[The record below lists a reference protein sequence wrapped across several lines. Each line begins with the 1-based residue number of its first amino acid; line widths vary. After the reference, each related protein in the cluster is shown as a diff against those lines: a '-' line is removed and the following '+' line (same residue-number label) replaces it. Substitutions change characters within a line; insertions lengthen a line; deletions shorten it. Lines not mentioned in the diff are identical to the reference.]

1 MPKKLHGIRAKAYD
15 VIVVGAGI
23 AGICTALTLAEAGY
37 HVLLLEKKHDVLEG
51 TSNVTP
57 GRMSLGIHYLANYPT
72 AEYNLYKTLEFIKK
86 FKNYFPDCFIRG
98 SVNDNWHFGLYAIVN
113 NSLIPPNQVLDLI
126 GCLKERYREVI
137 RQPEFNFLTEF
148 YGHPYE
154 FYEKLRIDSYDSINF
169 SRISLLLRT
178 KEMLLNWSKFKKI
191 LKFKLE
197 SKILIDTLNHADVI
211 NISDSHQSDKHEVCY
226 LDIYGEKQSASSD
239 FVVICAWQN
248 IEKINECSGIKTS
261 AVTNR
266 IKILVT
272 IQLPEKLFSHPSTF
286 FCIGPFAM
294 FSNMGDGTAK
304 ITYAPKTNYFVSTSK
319 SPQENEK
326 RIFNE
331 DEFICDEER
340 KQIGE
345 DIILGISEYMPD
357 IKKAKL
363 LDVKL
368 GVVKQIH
375 QDNKEFFDL
384 NNSTSNHHKRAYSG
398 VEVKNKEKTVI
409 NNSAIKLM
417 YAASNADQVLEIINS
432 VYSARMGVCT

>member
-57 GRMSLGIHYLANYPT
+57 GRMSLGIHYLGDYPT

-86 FKNYFPDCFIRG
+86 FRNYFPDCFIRG
-98 SVNDNWHFGLYAIVN
+98 STNENWHFGLYAIVD
-113 NSLIPPNQVLDLI
+113 NSLIPSNQVLHFI

-137 RQPEFNFLTEF
+137 RQPDFNFLTEF

-154 FYEKLRIDSYDSINF
+154 FYEKLRIDNYDSIDF

-197 SKILIDTLNHADVI
+197 SNILIDTLNHADVI
-211 NISDSHQSDKHEVCY
+211 NISDSHQSYKHEVYY
-226 LDIYGEKQSASSD
+226 LDIYGEKQSALSD
-239 FVVICAWQN
+239 FVVLCAWQN
-248 IEKINECSGIKTS
+248 IEKINECLGIKTS

-286 FCIGPFAM
+286 FCIGPFAI
-294 FSNMGDGTAK
+294 FSNMGNGTAK
-304 ITYAPKTNYFVSTSK
+304 ITYAPKTNYFISTSK
-319 SPQENEK
+319 SSFFKENK
-326 RIFNE
+326 KIIFNQ
-331 DEFICDEER
+331 DEFVSDEKL
-340 KQIGE
+340 KQIGQ
-345 DIILGISEYMPD
+345 DIILGLSEYMPD
-357 IKKAKL
+357 INKAKL
-363 LDVKL
+363 LDVKS
-368 GVVKQIH
+368 GIVKQIN
-375 QDNKEFFDL
+375 QNNQEFFDL
-384 NNSTSNHHKRAYSG
+384 DNSTSNHHKRAYSG

-417 YAASNADQVLEIINS
+417 YAPSNAARVLEIINS
-432 VYSARMGVCT
+432 VS